1 MKVLPKLG
9 RKYLARNMKRL
20 AKKEVL
26 NRAVHLGSKHVDP
39 SGSLS
44 SAIQVAQEGAQGAVQ
59 AGQMAGN
66 LMRR

>member
-26 NRAVHLGSKHVDP
+26 NRAVHLGSKYVDP

-44 SAIQVAQEGAQGAVQ
+44 SAIQVAQEGA
-59 AGQMAGN
+59 
-66 LMRR
+66 